1 MKNNLE
7 SAIKQILTE
16 LNIECE
22 TVVLEH
28 PAEIVHGDYSTN
40 VALACAKS
48 AKQNPRA
55 LAEAIVA
62 GLNKNKI
69 GDVEKIEIAGPGFI
83 NFYLSKE
90 FFAG

>member
-69 GDVEKIEIAGPGFI
+69 GDVFVPL
-83 NFYLSKE
+83 YLCTSTRS
-90 FFAG
+90 FFKAR